1 MFIFLLKLT
10 LLALITKFRQPSVCQ
25 PQRQRPQPPR
35 QTEIGAI
42 SMIAVCVLP
51 PFYLIVLYD
60 VPAPIEDLRR
70 LTILKKKQHI
80 QQKCFGNTQNSEQNS
95 SHRKGKM
102 FQRVCSMT

>member
-1 MFIFLLKLT
+1 M
-10 LLALITKFRQPSVCQ
+10 
-25 PQRQRPQPPR
+25 
-35 QTEIGAI
+35 EIGAI

-70 LTILKKKQHI
+70 LTILKKKQKHI

-95 SHRKGKM
+95 SRRKGKM